1 MKSNSILFI
10 VDHKHRDLPS
20 LSLIGFYLQKK
31 GFEVSFCGTSME
43 SEVFEKADPEFI
55 IIPKLTYSTHNQLN
69 WKINSRK
76 IIIVETEGNNQD
88 KEIKY
93 RTTVYPDLYFFWN
106 NSVKNIYSEDLQRHD
121 TKIIVGGYYRSD
133 LFFDPLNKIF
143 NPDEIKRSIGI
154 DNQFPTITI
163 ATSTQDSHFSEERIK
178 NKRIKRKRSFDI
190 TPDYEIIVKNMR
202 TLRNITENF
211 LINADNEINKKV
223 NIVIKPHPNES
234 IIYWHEL
241 IEKNNL
247 KNCYLMLGTNIN
259 HLLSI
264 SDFHISHNV
273 CTTTAEAMMSEIPTA
288 EIQTGLSNELYAKEH
303 LSLPDYIV
311 KNKEDLSEAINNF
324 FYNKNKKK
332 STKIEKYIESFFTK
346 CDGKRCKFYANEI
359 ERFINEYD
367 KNKIPIKLKI
377 KYSFLIG
384 LIALRNKVMFI
395 KTKKNKKIVEEVHR
409 LDKESSVKISGIN
422 VHKEYGLFDN
432 KIKADDYKI
441 WYKKFEELGV

>member
-55 IIPKLTYSTHNQLN
+55 IIPKLTYSTNSQLH
-69 WKINSRK
+69 WKIDGRK

-106 NSVKNIYSEDLQRHD
+106 NSVKNIYSDDLQGHD

-133 LFFDPLNKIF
+133 FFFAPLNKIF

-163 ATSTQDSHFSEERIK
+163 ATSTQDSHFSSERIK
-178 NKRIKRKRSFDI
+178 NKKKKRKRSFDI
-190 TPDYEIIVKNMR
+190 TPDYELIVKNMR
-202 TLRNITENF
+202 TLRTITENF
-211 LINADNEINKKV
+211 LISADNEINKKV
-223 NIVIKPHPNES
+223 NFVIKPHPNES

-247 KNCYLMLGTNIN
+247 KNCYLMVGTNIN

-273 CTTTAEAMMSEIPTA
+273 CTTTAEAIMSDIPTA
-288 EIQTGLSNELYAKEH
+288 EIQTELSDELYADEH
-303 LSLPDYIV
+303 LNLPDYKL
-311 KNKEDLSEAINNF
+311 KNKRDLIEVINNYF
-324 FYNKNKKK
+324 TKTSKKK
-332 STKIEKYIESFFTK
+332 NTKIDKYIKSFFTMN
-346 CDGKRCKFYANEI
+346 DGKRCKFYANEI
-359 ERFINEYD
+359 EKFVNED
-367 KNKIPIKLKI
+367 NKNKLSMKSKI
-377 KYSFLIG
+377 KYSFLIS

-395 KTKKNKKIVEEVHR
+395 RTAKNKKIIEEVYQ
-409 LDKESSVKISGIN
+409 LKKESSVKISGIN

-432 KIKADDYKI
+432 KIQTDDYKV

>member
-55 IIPKLTYSTHNQLN
+55 IIPKLTYSTNSQLH
-69 WKINSRK
+69 WKIDGRK

-106 NSVKNIYSEDLQRHD
+106 NSVKNIYSDDLQGHD

-133 LFFDPLNKIF
+133 FFFAPLNKIF

-163 ATSTQDSHFSEERIK
+163 ATSTQDSHFSSERIK
-178 NKRIKRKRSFDI
+178 NKKKKRKRSFDI
-190 TPDYEIIVKNMR
+190 TPDYELIVKNMR
-202 TLRNITENF
+202 TLRTITENF
-211 LINADNEINKKV
+211 LISADNEINKKV
-223 NIVIKPHPNES
+223 NFVIKPHPNES

-247 KNCYLMLGTNIN
+247 KNCYLMVGTNIN

-273 CTTTAEAMMSEIPTA
+273 CTTTAEAIMSDIPTA
-288 EIQTGLSNELYAKEH
+288 EIQTELSDELYADEH
-303 LSLPDYIV
+303 LNLPDYKL
-311 KNKEDLSEAINNF
+311 KNKRDLIEVINNYF
-324 FYNKNKKK
+324 TKTNKKK
-332 STKIEKYIESFFTK
+332 NTKIDKYIKSFFTMN
-346 CDGKRCKFYANEI
+346 DGKRCKFYANEI
-359 ERFINEYD
+359 EKFVNED
-367 KNKIPIKLKI
+367 NKNKLSMKSKI
-377 KYSFLIG
+377 KYSFLIS

-395 KTKKNKKIVEEVHR
+395 RTAKNKKIIEEVYQ
-409 LDKESSVKISGIN
+409 LKKESSVKISGIN

-432 KIKADDYKI
+432 KIQTDDYKV